1 MTPPPGYQLT
11 TFTKIVLNYKIHY
24 VEKVSSFSRL
34 SLQHQHILV
43 YFPAGIIMPPADSGR
58 IIVGFWWIF
67 VIITISV
74 YSGNLV
80 AFLTSP
86 TLEPAIDSLDELENR
101 RVNQG
106 VEWGLIRGSTIEKY
120 LNVRGSSINDVTEV
134 LIRPNYSKMLVPGK
148 ISGHYCNT

>member
-1 MTPPPGYQLT
+1 
-11 TFTKIVLNYKIHY
+11 
-24 VEKVSSFSRL
+24 
-34 SLQHQHILV
+34 
-43 YFPAGIIMPPADSGR
+43 MPPADSGR

-86 TLEPAIDSLDELENR
+86 TLEPPIDSLDELENR
-101 RVNQG
+101 RVNEG

-120 LNVRGSSINDVTEV
+120 LNVSGPYITGMARLFCSRAKLQQIN
-134 LIRPNYSKMLVPGK
+134 ISAGRKK
-148 ISGHYCNT
+148 IFVC

>member
-1 MTPPPGYQLT
+1 
-11 TFTKIVLNYKIHY
+11 
-24 VEKVSSFSRL
+24 
-34 SLQHQHILV
+34 
-43 YFPAGIIMPPADSGR
+43 MPPADSGR

-67 VIITISV
+67 VIITIAV

-106 VEWGLIRGSTIEKY
+106 VKWGLIRGSTIEKY
-120 LNVRGSSINDVTEV
+120 LNVRGSSVNDVT
-134 LIRPNYSKMLVPGK
+134 LNIRSRKILKTSELLEKVVSKKNMWTLLQLL
-148 ISGHYCNT
+148 

>member
-1 MTPPPGYQLT
+1 
-11 TFTKIVLNYKIHY
+11 
-24 VEKVSSFSRL
+24 
-34 SLQHQHILV
+34 
-43 YFPAGIIMPPADSGR
+43 MPPADSGR

-86 TLEPAIDSLDELENR
+86 TVEPAIDSLDELENR
-101 RVNQG
+101 RVNDG

-120 LNVRGSSINDVTEV
+120 LNVRGSYINEVIVRCVQTKTSLSLSSICKMV
-134 LIRPNYSKMLVPGK
+134 YHSKFM
-148 ISGHYCNT
+148 